1 MTIFSEIAFSWNQS
15 QQVDIIQTTQNR
27 IFSREIN
34 WVEFSQLQ
42 FYLFFREIKVI
53 VFKPLEIIIFTWNY
67 FQLFFREIIHY
78 VW

>member
-42 FYLFFREIKVI
+42 FYLFFREIKAI
-53 VFKPLEIIIFTWNY
+53 LFKPLEIIIFTWNY